1 MFELDYDT
9 KYLCVVLEFDY
20 DSKTKKSK
28 FTPND
33 IREAFLGISPP
44 EYPYGRGNPNIPSEI
59 KKFFGYDR
67 EIIYPVH
74 FSLIKKPVKVEI
86 EDKNTG
92 KKKNY
97 TIRNSAVGA
106 IILYKYLGLLEDYES
121 CCKAIEKLIKDKKN
135 AGKPAHI
142 ANIKDLKIIIG
153 FDYKDVS
160 E

>member
-20 DSKTKKSK
+20 DSKIKKSK

-44 EYPYGRGNPNIPSEI
+44 EYPHGRGSPNIPREI
-59 KKFFGYDR
+59 KKICGYER

-74 FSLIKKPVKVEI
+74 FSLVKKPVKFEM

-97 TIRNSAVGA
+97 TIRNTAVGA
-106 IILYKYLGLLEDYES
+106 MILYKYLGRLEDYEK
-121 CCKAIEKLIKDKKN
+121 CCKSIDDLIDIKKKD
-135 AGKPAHI
+135 GKPAHI
-142 ANIKDLKIIIG
+142 VKIKDLKIIIG
-153 FDYKDVS
+153 FDYTDVS